1 MLSKKDAVIGA
12 QIRFKPSCWFAQRT
26 GRQGGDVMVPGGF
39 EVTGTVDYVN
49 RRNNIYSITLKEGVH
64 ASVRAQDVQGGIPLY
79 PNDRVSVF
87 ITSVRDDYVTGIAM
101 KI

>member
-49 RRNNIYSITLKEGVH
+49 EAHGWF
-64 ASVRAQDVQGGIPLY
+64 
-79 PNDRVSVF
+79 RVKYEIFGNVNHECF
-87 ITSVRDDYVTGIAM
+87 KFQQENEDPQVWETRYQPELPIG
-101 KI
+101 